1 MRDSRLELKIGAPV
15 AATDGLLGRLQQVIV
30 SPAQRRVVGL
40 VVRTGLLP
48 RRELIVP
55 AELIADATDQCVA
68 LRVSRNDVQR
78 QPSFDPAHYLSLAAD
93 RLGYKAG
100 EALASIH
107 GGTGGADERG
117 QVVANQRAE
126 ARLARRG
133 ALDGST
139 VVLQSD
145 QEVWATDG
153 RAGHVDLLLLDEGGE
168 VRHFVMGK
176 GRVLSHNVI
185 VPVDWISAVDEHRVR
200 LAVERAALEW
210 LPPYRPDSG
219 ITADVGQ
226 ALWSDEVIRALD
238 FETIDVSVHD
248 GVVTLSGYATTPT
261 TKARAERAARQVPGV
276 LRVENEIVID
286 GEVVTAVAQALAR
299 DERTRHSRIIVQ
311 VERGVVT
318 LYGEIES
325 PAVRAAAEEM
335 AASVSLL
342 RGVINDIQTPGVVV
356 DPAQQR
362 VLQPRLGQDV
372 YAEDGFLGHV
382 ERVIVSLHERRVT
395 AFVVRGSLPSADSA
409 EVDALS
415 DDAPSEERRLIIS
428 IEVVKDVTVGGVL
441 LAISGA
447 HAMRCPDFNPN
458 DFVAPDALWQPPYPY
473 THADV
478 LLDRRAVTATLPIRD
493 SEILRW
499 RFYPYY

>member
-1 MRDSRLELKIGAPV
+1 M
-15 AATDGLLGRLQQVIV
+15 
-30 SPAQRRVVGL
+30 
-40 VVRTGLLP
+40 
-48 RRELIVP
+48 
-55 AELIADATDQCVA
+55 
-68 LRVSRNDVQR
+68 
-78 QPSFDPAHYLSLAAD
+78 
-93 RLGYKAG
+93 
-100 EALASIH
+100 
-107 GGTGGADERG
+107 
-117 QVVANQRAE
+117 
-126 ARLARRG
+126 
-133 ALDGST
+133 LDGSL

-145 QEVWATDG
+145 LEVWATDG
-153 RAGHVDLLLLDEGGE
+153 RAGHVDLLLLDEGGQ
-168 VRHFVMGK
+168 VRHFVMSK

-219 ITADVGQ
+219 IAADVGQ
-226 ALWSDEVIRALD
+226 ALRSDEVIRALD
-238 FETIDVSVHD
+238 IETIDVSVHD

-299 DERTRHSRIIVQ
+299 DERTRHSRIIVH

-318 LYGEIES
+318 LYGEIET
-325 PAVRAAAEEM
+325 PTVRAAAEEV
-335 AASVSLL
+335 AASVSQV
-342 RGVINDIQTPGVVV
+342 RGVINDIHTPGVVV

-362 VLQPRLGQDV
+362 VLQPQIGQDV
-372 YAEDGFLGHV
+372 YAEDGLLGHV
-382 ERVIVSLHERRVT
+382 EHVIVSGRKRRVT
-395 AFVVRGSLPSADSA
+395 AFVVRGILPSADTA

-415 DDAPSEERRLIIS
+415 DDPPSEERRLIIS

-441 LAISGA
+441 LTISGA

-478 LLDRRAVTATLPIRD
+478 LLDRRAR
-493 SEILRW
+493 
-499 RFYPYY
+499 